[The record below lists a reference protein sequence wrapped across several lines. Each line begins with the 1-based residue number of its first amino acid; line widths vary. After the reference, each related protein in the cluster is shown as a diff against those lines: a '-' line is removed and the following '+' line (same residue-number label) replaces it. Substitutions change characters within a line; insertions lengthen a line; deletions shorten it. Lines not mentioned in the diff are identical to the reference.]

1 MMRKA
6 ILRAVAVATLS
17 FVIGLGL
24 FPSTGLAH
32 ADLESSNPAA
42 DASIEQAPAEI
53 EVVFSAEVGD
63 GTIIE
68 VFGPNG
74 TPVHAGSAV
83 LDLNDPDRQRAT
95 IALQPNLP
103 AGVYTVNWT
112 SASTDGHTESGSFT
126 FTVTVGAVGATAS
139 PIASPAASPAAMAL
153 TENEVKEELHV
164 IADQAQQQATIEAAN
179 DDPIDDGDFVLSVLA
194 GVGAAILI
202 YFFWRKVRPSAAERV
217 N

>member
-6 ILRAVAVATLS
+6 ILRAVTVSLLGFIVS
-17 FVIGLGL
+17 LGL
-24 FPSTGLAH
+24 FASTGFAH

-42 DASIEQAPAEI
+42 DASIEQAPAQI

-63 GTIIE
+63 GTLIE
-68 VFGPNG
+68 VFGPDG
-74 TPVHAGSAV
+74 GPVHAGVAV

-95 IALQPNLP
+95 VALRPNLP

-126 FTVTVGAVGATAS
+126 FTVTVGAGGATAS
-139 PIASPAASPAAMAL
+139 PIASPVASPAAVAM

-164 IADQAQQQATIEAAN
+164 IADQAQQQATIEAAS
-179 DDPIDDGDFVLSVLA
+179 DDPIDDGDFFLSVLA

-217 N
+217 L